1 MQTVLKNASLRAV
14 TLLFIQVYPVS
25 TPQFLTDFIA
35 LARVYPSSI
44 QSTLPSPAPLNP
56 QTTDLILRLL
66 HEVATEISDAQLRLN
81 KPGSSL
87 ARDSEL
93 RDAVRIRDAVGI
105 AAVIWE
111 IIAESLDGLNLSETA
126 GHKVGLKGQ
135 TAKQLAEIAIRV
147 IGDYVC
153 ESVAFLMVQRQH

>member
-1 MQTVLKNASLRAV
+1 V
-14 TLLFIQVYPVS
+14 TLLFLQLYPVS
-25 TPQFLTDFIA
+25 SPQFLTNFIA
-35 LARVYPSSI
+35 LARVYPTSI

-81 KPGSSL
+81 KPGASL

-93 RDAVRIRDAVGI
+93 RDAVRIRDAAGI
-105 AAVIWE
+105 SAVIWE
-111 IIAESLDGLNLSETA
+111 IIAESLDGLNSPEVP
-126 GHKVGLKGQ
+126 GNKVGLKGQ
-135 TAKQLAEIAIRV
+135 AAKELAEISIRV

-153 ESVAFLMVQRQH
+153 ESNPASLSV